1 MIDMLK
7 KKDKLPAVAFTFSKK
22 KIDEN
27 AQNLLSKDLTTASEK
42 SEIHIFFHSAI
53 KKLKPPDQKL
63 PQVILI
69 PFYHDMFYFDSILLD
84 VFFCARFHIENH
96 CEKINTHA
104 HSVLG

>member
-69 PFYHDMFYFDSILLD
+69 PSYLMFYSDLILFY
-84 VFFCARFHIENH
+84 VF
-96 CEKINTHA
+96 
-104 HSVLG
+104 SVFIQVLF